1 MLNRNVCLL
10 ALFLAASQLSS
21 QSFLLVHN
29 AYIDHLQLNQ
39 LSNRR
44 QFAEVSLVTRS
55 NSCSSFIVSFGCDR
69 VVILCCV
76 PPNITFADVFL
87 YVITERNGVLLLR
100 TTKRRLRRL
109 ARTS

>member
-1 MLNRNVCLL
+1 MNRNVCF
-10 ALFLAASQLSS
+10 ACIVFGCESTSF

-44 QFAEVSLVTRS
+44 WFAEVFLVTRS